1 MSVQLPHPDTM
12 TEFDPRFFDLIPGA
26 KRNLGEKKIRVRKLE
41 KDLIQRKKDVK
52 DNDYNGDELSQK
64 NKVIEDISK
73 TMKNLKQEI
82 MQLDVGIRRLEH
94 EKEYEIWC
102 SVGAVVEGTVEDG
115 AVVEGTVE
123 DNFRARGKVE
133 GVTDMY
139 CWIRTDWGRFTCLK
153 SKCIGIYYATKPQA
167 QNYPVDFKRM
177 TQEEQKNLID
187 PIEKDDENV
196 LIHDRW
202 CEVGAVIK
210 YLVREHNF
218 LIDGKVE
225 GRTEDYLWIST
236 KIGRLIV
243 KKTDCRGHLTKFE
256 GVDGLHVPF
265 QIRRQR
271 DLVEPE
277 DGNNELG

>member
-1 MSVQLPHPDTM
+1 MSHLLPDPETI
-12 TEFDPRFFDLIPGA
+12 TGFDPRYFDLLPQARMHLGQNRIRLA
-26 KRNLGEKKIRVRKLE
+26 ELKMELERSRNKSHERKLDIIQAEVKELE
-41 KDLIQRKKDVK
+41 KEIATLRKR
-52 DNDYNGDELSQK
+52 
-64 NKVIEDISK
+64 
-73 TMKNLKQEI
+73 
-82 MQLDVGIRRLEH
+82 IRQVEH
-94 EKEYEIWC
+94 EQEHEIWC
-102 SVGAVVEGTVEDG
+102 GIGAVVEATVSG
-115 AVVEGTVE
+115 SW
-123 DNFRARGKVE
+123 RARGKVE

-196 LIHDRW
+196 VIHDRW

-256 GVDGLHVPF
+256 NQQSSIDPFSKAVAYRLLGCYDVRYGEINKGLKF
-265 QIRRQR
+265 LLSLLFTR
-271 DLVEPE
+271 
-277 DGNNELG
+277 GN